1 MSAIHIFAEY
11 LMRDVPVGVRCRST
25 ERGIVP
31 MLLEADINIA
41 AYNDN
46 VFQYVHNAIDDYDF
60 SNIEEGDLFK
70 FDENSGRFVWNDS
83 HPVADVINRLIESA
97 RQRYDYML
105 NDIREDPDLE
115 LYQTRRF

>member
-1 MSAIHIFAEY
+1 
-11 LMRDVPVGVRCRST
+11 
-25 ERGIVP
+25 
-31 MLLEADINIA
+31 MLLEADINVS